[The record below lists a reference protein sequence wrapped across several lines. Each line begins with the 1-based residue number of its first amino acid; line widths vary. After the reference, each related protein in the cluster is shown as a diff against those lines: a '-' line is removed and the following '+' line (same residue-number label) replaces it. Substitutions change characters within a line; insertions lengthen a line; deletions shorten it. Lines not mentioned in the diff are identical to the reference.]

1 MTADF
6 RNESLKLKAASMTA
20 ANQDSKLKEASTQF
34 EPQSKEATAFVD
46 DLYERVKEAS
56 DGNLEKRLFVCA

>member
-34 EPQSKEATAFVD
+34 EPQRKEATAFVD
-46 DLYERVKEAS
+46 DLYEKVK
-56 DGNLEKRLFVCA
+56 